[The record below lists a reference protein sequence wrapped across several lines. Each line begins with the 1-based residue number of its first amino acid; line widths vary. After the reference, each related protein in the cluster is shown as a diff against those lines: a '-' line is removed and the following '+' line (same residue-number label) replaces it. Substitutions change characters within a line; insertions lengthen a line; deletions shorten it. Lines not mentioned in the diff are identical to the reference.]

1 MYSKKKTGI
10 TLMENMVTIVLL
22 SVLVMTTIGGFIV
35 AKTGAIR
42 AKHRTI
48 AMGLI
53 KEYME
58 KEVLSGYYSGQ
69 YSTFASGTAVTT
81 AIDGI
86 TYSIMPDPYPA
97 GSGPGEA
104 LEPYKIIGFRVMW
117 DEPIYGNIGSVS
129 CSEQAGTY
137 VARHW

>member
-1 MYSKKKTGI
+1 MYSKKKMGI
-10 TLMENMVTIVLL
+10 TLIENLVTIVLL
-22 SVLVMTTIGGFIV
+22 SVLVMTTIGGFVV

-58 KEVLSGYYSGQ
+58 KEVLSGYYFGQ
-69 YSTFASGTAVTT
+69 YSTFTSATAVTT

-86 TYSIMPDPYPA
+86 TYSITPDPYPA
-97 GSGPGEA
+97 GVGSGEA
-104 LEPYKIIGFRVMW
+104 LDSYKIIGFRVIW

-129 CSEQAGTY
+129 CSERTGTY
-137 VARHW
+137 VVRHG

>member
-1 MYSKKKTGI
+1 MYSKKKMGI
-10 TLMENMVTIVLL
+10 TLIENLVTIVLL

-48 AMGLI
+48 AMGLV

-58 KEVLSGYYSGQ
+58 KEVSSGYYFGQ
-69 YSTFASGTAVTT
+69 YSTFTSGTAVTT

-86 TYSIMPDPYPA
+86 TYSVTPDPYPA
-97 GSGPGEA
+97 GSGTEGGIF
-104 LEPYKIIGFRVMW
+104 YKIIGFRVMW
-117 DEPIYGNIGSVS
+117 GEPIYGNIGSVS
-129 CSEQAGTY
+129 CSERAGTY
-137 VARHW
+137 VAKHT